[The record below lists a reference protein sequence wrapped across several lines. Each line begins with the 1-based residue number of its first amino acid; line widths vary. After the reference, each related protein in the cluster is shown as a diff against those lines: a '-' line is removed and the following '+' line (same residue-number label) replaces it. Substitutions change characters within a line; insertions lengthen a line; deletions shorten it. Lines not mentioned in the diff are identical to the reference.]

1 MKNDLIRMNAA
12 RTRSRR
18 RSWSFAK
25 TLTDEVKKKEGG
37 EMTKMLCENCLE
49 EVGEDCKCADTEP
62 EKCPDCSETVPMW
75 SNECDVCGHME
86 LRKGEA

>member
-1 MKNDLIRMNAA
+1 
-12 RTRSRR
+12 
-18 RSWSFAK
+18 
-25 TLTDEVKKKEGG
+25 
-37 EMTKMLCENCLE
+37 MTKMLCENCLE